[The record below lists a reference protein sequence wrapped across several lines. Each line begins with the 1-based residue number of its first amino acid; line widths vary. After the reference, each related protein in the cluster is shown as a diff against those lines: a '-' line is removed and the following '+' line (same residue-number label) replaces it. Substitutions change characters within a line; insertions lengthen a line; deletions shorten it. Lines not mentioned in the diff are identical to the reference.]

1 MIKRLSVSAMLLVAT
16 VATAGAH
23 VALKQS
29 SPAVGGTVVTAPP
42 AVTLTFSEPIEAA
55 FSGATVVNASGQR
68 FDTGART
75 GASRTELQISLKPLP
90 PGTYK
95 VNWHVL
101 SVDTHKTQG
110 SFSFTVGGR

>member
-1 MIKRLSVSAMLLVAT
+1 MLDHASPPVGSMLAQPPSRLTLSFT
-16 VATAGAH
+16 E
-23 VALKQS
+23 AL
-29 SPAVGGTVVTAPP
+29 
-42 AVTLTFSEPIEAA
+42 EPA

-68 FDTGART
+68 VDTVAR
-75 GASRTELQISLKPLP
+75 ASGTTLQISLKPLP

-110 SFSFTVGGR
+110 SYSFSVGGR